1 LVWQDPV
8 PTDSRG
14 YYYIDTRKG
23 DREDEPVSAIE
34 GTKERMDELADDIDR
49 RRKAINEENVRGGR
63 SRKSRRVKK
72 RHVSRRAKRRT
83 RRSKS

>member
-1 LVWQDPV
+1 LVWQDPG

-14 YYYIDTRKG
+14 HYYIA
-23 DREDEPVSAIE
+23 REGEPVRIIV
-34 GTKERMDELADDIDR
+34 GKKERMDELADDIDR

>member
-1 LVWQDPV
+1 MVWQDPG

-14 YYYIDTRKG
+14 HYYIETREG
-23 DREDEPVSAIE
+23 EPVRIIV
-34 GTKERMDELADDIDR
+34 GKKERMDELADDIDR

>member
-1 LVWQDPV
+1 MVWQDPV
-8 PTDSRG
+8 PTDSQG
-14 YYYIDTRKG
+14 YYYIET
-23 DREDEPVSAIE
+23 REDEPVTMIM